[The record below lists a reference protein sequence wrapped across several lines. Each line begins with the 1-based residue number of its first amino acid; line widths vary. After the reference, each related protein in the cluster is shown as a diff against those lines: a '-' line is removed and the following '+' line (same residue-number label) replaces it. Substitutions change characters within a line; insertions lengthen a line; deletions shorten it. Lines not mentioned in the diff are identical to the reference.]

1 MSIKKKLLGAL
12 ALAVAI
18 GFMASCSKYETYGE
32 KKEKERDAIA
42 QFIADSSITVISQ
55 AQFAAQDSTTDVSK
69 NEYVYLD
76 NTGVYMQIVRKGCG
90 SPLPDGK
97 TTNVICRF
105 IEYNIL
111 DKALQLRNDLTPS
124 YYDKLS
130 VTRSGKTFSANFA
143 SGLMQST
150 YGSSVPSGW
159 LVPFSFIN
167 VGIPSDENDEV
178 AFVRLIVP
186 HTQGQ
191 SYASSNVYPCYYVI
205 TFQKSLN

>member
-1 MSIKKKLLGAL
+1 MKPTRNLLSAL
-12 ALAVAI
+12 ALAA
-18 GFMASCSKYETYGE
+18 AALLLAACSDYETYGE

-42 QFIADSSITVISQ
+42 QFISDSAINVISETV
-55 AQFAAQDSTTDVSK
+55 FAAQDSTTDVAS
-69 NEYVYLD
+69 NQYVYLN

-97 TTNVICRF
+97 TTSVICRF
-105 IEYNIL
+105 VEYNIL

-124 YYDKLS
+124 YYDKMS
-130 VTRSGKTFSANFA
+130 VTRSGKTYSANFA
-143 SGLMQST
+143 SGLMSST

-159 LVPFSFIN
+159 LVPLAYVN
-167 VGIPSDENDEV
+167 VGMPTEPDDEV
-178 AFVRLIVP
+178 AMVRLIVP

-205 TFQKSLN
+205 TFQKALN